1 MYTNPTDLDW
11 EAWVDRHMHFID
23 LCLTTENYGPLHA
36 LTALKVANAHD
47 PRVFLVQ
54 ARGSVTASNHPS
66 ENDLMQVGI
75 ELIHSIEQYFESQLD
90 TFAAIARKHPH
101 PERLEKAAEKLV
113 DSFHGH
119 NKEVFARAH
128 DQGKNIIRQLPKQE
142 HDPLSRLFTAMFD
155 APSSLVEQQ
164 SRQVKT
170 IFDTVWNNPRRV
182 PVQVTR
188 AFASNRAAAD
198 VAYKWV
204 RSIYHHHHHGPPLSV
219 LGEEEEEEE
228 KFVGSDDG
236 GMEFVDDALTGL
248 DPDVERLSFVKT
260 ENGWTINGVPS

>member
-1 MYTNPTDLDW
+1 MHTNPTDLGW
-11 EAWVDRHMHFID
+11 EAWVDRHMHLID

-36 LTALKVANAHD
+36 LAASKVTDAHD
-47 PRVFLVQ
+47 PRVHLVQ
-54 ARGSVTASNHPS
+54 ARGSVTTSNHPS

-75 ELIHSIEQYFESQLD
+75 ELIHSIEQFFESQLD
-90 TFAAIARKHPH
+90 SFAAIARKHPH

-198 VAYKWV
+198 VAYKW
-204 RSIYHHHHHGPPLSV
+204 
-219 LGEEEEEEE
+219 EEEEEE